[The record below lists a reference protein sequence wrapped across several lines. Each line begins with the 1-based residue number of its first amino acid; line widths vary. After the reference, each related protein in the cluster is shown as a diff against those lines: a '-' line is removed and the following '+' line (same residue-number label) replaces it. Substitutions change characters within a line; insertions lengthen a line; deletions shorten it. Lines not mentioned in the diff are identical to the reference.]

1 MRLGSFTNLRLAEIG
16 TGVPHEMKLF
26 WPPSPMA
33 VYISP
38 IASITPQICSE
49 QATRQST
56 TTTISERPKMRT
68 IPRNPNSPA
77 QRRARGIFG
86 SSSRGWGPNLTEL
99 QREHWITTAQQVP
112 SHPSLAQ
119 YSHLSGQQLCVK
131 INSPLRCVGQAPVDE
146 PPDLVVFTPNP
157 TGDLVAVTDE
167 SGGGR
172 LVPTLGPAR
181 EG

>member
-49 QATRQST
+49 QATRQPT

-68 IPRNPNSPA
+68 AQNFLPNQIVQIVLPYGTTRTGRPPQVPVSIRTQTPI
-77 QRRARGIFG
+77 IFDLAPGG
-86 SSSRGWGPNLTEL
+86 SSRSPVQSVAALFTHQQSL
-99 QREHWITTAQQVP
+99 Q
-112 SHPSLAQ
+112 
-119 YSHLSGQQLCVK
+119 
-131 INSPLRCVGQAPVDE
+131 
-146 PPDLVVFTPNP
+146 
-157 TGDLVAVTDE
+157 
-167 SGGGR
+167 
-172 LVPTLGPAR
+172 
-181 EG
+181 

>member
-68 IPRNPNSPA
+68 RCWDYVFWA
-77 QRRARGIFG
+77 CH
-86 SSSRGWGPNLTEL
+86 SSRSSDGKGL
-99 QREHWITTAQQVP
+99 
-112 SHPSLAQ
+112 
-119 YSHLSGQQLCVK
+119 
-131 INSPLRCVGQAPVDE
+131 
-146 PPDLVVFTPNP
+146 
-157 TGDLVAVTDE
+157 
-167 SGGGR
+167 
-172 LVPTLGPAR
+172 PAR
-181 EG
+181 AIAGVRNAEALSVVWQPELFGPLSDSQRSEAEIESPHIVNLICGPSQNSSKAVWLLGTFRPSSIFRVACTMTGGPHR

>member
-49 QATRQST
+49 QATRQPT

-68 IPRNPNSPA
+68 FLGGASGHCPG
-77 QRRARGIFG
+77 RGDIVSSLDATHPLLG
-86 SSSRGWGPNLTEL
+86 SY
-99 QREHWITTAQQVP
+99 EHWTPKADRMSPRRSFGRDGGGSVRMHPFLGVCTSCSGGDNRCSIP
-112 SHPSLAQ
+112 IHLDCRRRSHPFFNR
-119 YSHLSGQQLCVK
+119 V
-131 INSPLRCVGQAPVDE
+131 
-146 PPDLVVFTPNP
+146 PPRPRR
-157 TGDLVAVTDE
+157 TGSAGTDY
-167 SGGGR
+167 
-172 LVPTLGPAR
+172 
-181 EG
+181 